1 MRTVHEQRRDHACPQ
16 CDAAFGHACNLRTHV
31 RTQHPSGGRK
41 LSACKVCSQTFQKSQ
56 HLSRHTVLARFV
68 RNLSMDQLN
77 SMKSRGVRGEGSG
90 CIAIYAYGA
99 RSKVSG
105 AELFKKRSVQAVQAA
120 FTWPSGEGSMPET
133 AKLYLVD
140 WMYARCW
147 SATEGTMGVA
157 VKTEQE

>member
-1 MRTVHEQRRDHACPQ
+1 MSSCWRQTPRRVQFAGASDSVLRPTDACSSLIVSVY
-16 CDAAFGHACNLRTHV
+16 A
-31 RTQHPSGGRK
+31 S
-41 LSACKVCSQTFQKSQ
+41 
-56 HLSRHTVLARFV
+56 VLARFV

-90 CIAIYAYGA
+90 CTAIYAYGA